1 MSDAEKAVEVEE
13 VPEPTLSPEN
23 EAALDGLI
31 SDFEPEKEKASGASD
46 DKQSAEMVGM
56 FYAGAFGILASR
68 MGGHWALSSEEVEA
82 LSVPTVA
89 VVKKY
94 LPNAK
99 AGPEAALLGA
109 VAFVVLPRLMV
120 GKEPEPEPE
129 EAPVE
134 PAENE
139 GEATYGNEP

>member
-1 MSDAEKAVEVEE
+1 MSEEAQAVEVEE
-13 VPEPTLSPEN
+13 VPEQTLSPEN

-31 SDFEPEKEKASGASD
+31 NDFEPEKEATTSAND
-46 DKQSAEMVGM
+46 DEQSAAMVGM
-56 FYAGAFGILASR
+56 FYAGAFNILSAR
-68 MGGHWALSSEEVEA
+68 MGDHWALSPEEVEA

-94 LPNAK
+94 MPNAK

-109 VAFVVLPRLMV
+109 AAIVILPRLMV

-129 EAPVE
+129 KTPDE

-139 GEATYGNEP
+139 GEATYGNES